1 MARRPDEQQQGT
13 ARNPVSEE
21 RADQR
26 PAQQN
31 DKQAAPWMRQPASR
45 PDANTAMP
53 QMGRQQQPQQDESGL
68 PQELINKRPMAAGGN
83 DMERLMGTAKSLTSG
98 AAMAKDVMGKEGGGA
113 FKATGMTQ
121 ERIHK
126 AIETLRK
133 YKQGKASVEKRI
145 IQSQEWWKLRN
156 WREMEREKGIRG
168 ANQAKGSTGWLWN
181 AIIAKHADLMDSY
194 PEPTI
199 LPREEMD
206 KQQARMLSDIIPVVL
221 KLNAFDDVYS
231 DCAWKKLQEGTSCY
245 GVFWDSTKLNGL
257 GDISIQ
263 SINLLNLYWEPGV
276 MDIQDSAN
284 VFLVSLEDRER
295 METENPDLKG
305 KIGADA
311 ITLNKYIYDDAIDT
325 TGKCLVVDWYYHTF
339 DGSRKTLQYCR
350 FIGDQ
355 VLYCSE
361 DDPEKA
367 RDGWYA
373 DGNYPFVLDVLFPVQ
388 GSPCGYG
395 YIDVA
400 KDTQTDIDIINQAL
414 VMNTAMCSTPRYF
427 VRKDGGV
434 NEAEFSD
441 MTKPF
446 VHVSGTLGQDTLTPI
461 SVVSVQ
467 GNAVNM
473 LQQKIDEIKFITGNS
488 DVNNGSTPAGV
499 TAASAIA
506 ALKEDSG
513 RTSKDANRTSYRA
526 FKHLITMVIE
536 RIRQFYDLP
545 RQFRIIGERGQEQF
559 VDFDNSGI
567 VPQYQGQDFGQDM
580 GYRLPEFDIDVT
592 AERENAYTKAAQ
604 NELAI
609 QLYQLGVFNP
619 QQVDMSLMLLDMM
632 DFKDKEQVQQ
642 KLQTMGTMQQ
652 MLVQYQQIALSLA
665 QMYDPA
671 LAEQIANQINGMM
684 GTPTPAAQTGAA
696 PVQPSHSNALSST
709 GTDRMAGENAYTA
722 NAKARVQNASRI

>member
-1 MARRPDEQQQGT
+1 MARVPKQDDQQPQG
-13 ARNPVSEE
+13 RNPVRQEQAGRPSTAKDD
-21 RADQR
+21 RQSMQQQNGAQR
-26 PAQQN
+26 PSAQ
-31 DKQAAPWMRQPASR
+31 P
-45 PDANTAMP
+45 
-53 QMGRQQQPQQDESGL
+53 MGMAQQQPLQSAV
-68 PQELINKRPMAAGGN
+68 PPELINKRPMQPDDRQRMLNTASSLVSGLG
-83 DMERLMGTAKSLTSG
+83 DVERAKG
-98 AAMAKDVMGKEGGGA
+98 EGQGDP
-113 FKATGMTQ
+113 FRATGMTE

-126 AIETLRK
+126 AIETLNK
-133 YKQGKASVEKRI
+133 YKQGKASVERRI

-156 WREMEREKGIRG
+156 WQEMEREKGIKG

-181 AIIAKHADLMDSY
+181 SIIAKHADLMDSY
-194 PEPTI
+194 PEPTV
-199 LPREEMD
+199 LPREETD

-231 DCAWKKLQEGTSCY
+231 DCAWRKLQEGTSCY

-276 MDIQDSAN
+276 MNIQDSAN

-295 METENPDLKG
+295 MESDHPELKG
-305 KIGADA
+305 KIGSDA
-311 ITLNKYIYDDAIDT
+311 ITLNKYIYDDNIDT
-325 TGKCLVVDWYYHTF
+325 TGKCLVVDWYYHTY
-339 DGSRKTLQYCR
+339 DGSRKTLQYCQ
-350 FIGDQ
+350 FVGDK

-361 DDPEKA
+361 DDPQKA
-367 RDGWYA
+367 SEGWYN
-373 DGNYPFVLDVLFPVQ
+373 DGMYPFVLDVLFPVQ

-414 VMNTAMCSTPRYF
+414 VLNTAMCSTPRYF

-467 GNAVNM
+467 GNAINM
-473 LQQKIDEIKFITGNS
+473 LQQKIDELKFITGNT
-488 DVNNGSTPAGV
+488 DVNNGGTPTGV

-526 FKHLITMVIE
+526 YKHLITMVIE

-567 VPQYQGQDFGQDM
+567 VPQYQGNDFGQDM
-580 GYRLPEFDIDVT
+580 GYRLPEFDVDVQ

-632 DFKDKEQVQQ
+632 DFKDKEQIQQ

-652 MLVQYQQIALSLA
+652 MLVQYQQIALALA
-665 QMYDPA
+665 QQVDPA
-671 LAEQIANQINGMM
+671 LAEKMAMQINGMM
-684 GTPTPAAQTGAA
+684 GAPAPGAAPAGAA
-696 PVQPSHSNALSST
+696 PVGGVSHSDALSAS
-709 GTDRMAGENAYTA
+709 GTERTPGENAFTA
-722 NAKARVQNASRI
+722 NAKARVANSTRV